1 MPRLVTEES
10 LQMPNRRSGDPR
22 LQQGRG
28 SSLRPQGSA
37 DRNQPILG
45 KLLSILR
52 LGYAPVVLW
61 AVMIAKDDTI
71 ALAAFGLAIV
81 TDLLDSWL
89 TRKQS
94 LRSHTGDVLDVAA
107 STVFILAATL
117 ALWQVDVVPWLNAL
131 LVPLRL
137 VALLALVPLLRS
149 RGVRTLP
156 VHLLGKVAAFFLLVS
171 FPLLYLSHDI
181 PADIDLGLEPS
192 MPIQLAQAFG
202 WALALWGIMLLW
214 WSLVLYVQE
223 VRRLMATTP
232 PLEKK
237 GGSAR
242 A

>member
-1 MPRLVTEES
+1 
-10 LQMPNRRSGDPR
+10 MPNRRSGDPR
-22 LQQGRG
+22 LPRGRG
-28 SSLRPQGSA
+28 SWQRPQGSA
-37 DRNQPILG
+37 VGSQPVLG

-52 LGYAPVVLW
+52 LLYAPVVLW

-71 ALAAFGLAIV
+71 AIAGFVLAVV

-89 TRKQS
+89 SRKQ
-94 LRSHTGDVLDVAA
+94 LTRSRTGELLDVAA

-117 ALWQVDVVPWLNAL
+117 ALWQVEVIPWLIAL

-137 VALLALVPLLRS
+137 VGLLALVPLLRS

-156 VHLLGKVAAFFLLVS
+156 VHLLGKVGAFLLLVS
-171 FPLLYLSHDI
+171 FPLLYLTHDI
-181 PADIDLGLEPS
+181 PSVIDLGLEPS
-192 MPIQLAQAFG
+192 VPVQLAQAFG
-202 WALALWGIMLLW
+202 WAFALWGIVLLW
-214 WSLVLYVQE
+214 WSLVLYAQE

-237 GGSAR
+237 GGSPR